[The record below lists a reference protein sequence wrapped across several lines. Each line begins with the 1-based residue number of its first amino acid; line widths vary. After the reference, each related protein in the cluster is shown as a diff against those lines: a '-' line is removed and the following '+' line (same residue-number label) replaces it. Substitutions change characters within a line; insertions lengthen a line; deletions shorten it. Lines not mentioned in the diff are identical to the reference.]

1 MCELF
6 TVVFFFPLRK
16 FNNIYFGWGHKYSPE
31 NHTPA
36 LPEPVQKEYP
46 DGPEIAEAAD
56 PTVEEELAFKAT
68 KEKARAKKRK
78 TRKKE

>member
-1 MCELF
+1 M
-6 TVVFFFPLRK
+6 
-16 FNNIYFGWGHKYSPE
+16 
-31 NHTPA
+31 
-36 LPEPVQKEYP
+36 QKEYP